1 MLFNK
6 ASSMLKSAGRGG
18 SEGSS
23 SMSMTS
29 SDGTATE
36 TLLTASLR
44 MSVFSCMLMTEV
56 ETISIALVRLAM
68 ILDINLAEAVFNIP
82 D

>member
-1 MLFNK
+1 
-6 ASSMLKSAGRGG
+6 
-18 SEGSS
+18 
-23 SMSMTS
+23 
-29 SDGTATE
+29 
-36 TLLTASLR
+36 
-44 MSVFSCMLMTEV
+44 MTEV